1 MIALEKYLSTEP
13 YHLMKTSKTYAFT
26 LIELLVVI
34 SIIAILAGIALP
46 VFGEVQI
53 RGAQTK
59 ALSNAKQVGTACKL
73 FAMDYS
79 GNYPRWT
86 DMGANPPTPP
96 TTNGMSDSNSVLKT
110 LLPDYLTDET
120 IFWNPKSAGY
130 CAKTPPDNRI
140 GATTGGGQGGI
151 ALDKGENGWGY
162 VAGLSDTSNARW
174 PLIADG
180 APVPG
185 VYNTDESQP
194 GGVWK
199 GKKAILIR
207 VDISGTVETL
217 FSSTH
222 TIKRD
227 DNPATNALVPDPT
240 NGWLVTDSIFLA
252 PLPTGS

>member
-1 MIALEKYLSTEP
+1 
-13 YHLMKTSKTYAFT
+13 MKTSKTNAFT

-46 VFGEVQI
+46 VFGEVQV

-59 ALSNAKQVGTACKL
+59 ALSNAKQIGTACKL

-86 DMGANPPTPP
+86 DMTQNPPIPDKVS
-96 TTNGMSDSNSVLKT
+96 GISDSNSVLKT
-110 LLPDYLTDET
+110 LLPDYITDET

-130 CAKTPPDNRI
+130 CKKTPPDNKF
-140 GATTGGGQGGI
+140 GAATGAGQGGV
-151 ALDKGENGWGY
+151 ALDAGENSWGY
-162 VAGLSDTSNARW
+162 MAGLSDTSNARW

-180 APVPG
+180 APKG
-185 VYNTDESQP
+185 VYNTDENQP

-217 FSSTH
+217 FSATH

-227 DNPATNALVPDPT
+227 DQPSKNALETDT
-240 NGWLVTDSIFLA
+240 GAGWLIDDSSFLA
-252 PLPTGS
+252 PMTSQ

>member
-1 MIALEKYLSTEP
+1 
-13 YHLMKTSKTYAFT
+13 MKSSKTNAFT

-86 DMGANPPTPP
+86 DMTVNPPTP
-96 TTNGMSDSNSVLKT
+96 TTTDGLSDSNSVLKT
-110 LLPDYLTDET
+110 LLPDYITDET
-120 IFWNPKSAGY
+120 IFWNPKAAGY
-130 CAKTPPDNRI
+130 CNKTPPDNKI
-140 GATTGGGQGGI
+140 GAQSGAGAGGV
-151 ALDKGENGWGY
+151 ALDKGENSWGY
-162 VAGLSDTSNARW
+162 VAGLNDTSNARW

-180 APVPG
+180 APNG
-185 VYNTDESQP
+185 VYDINENNP

-199 GKKAILIR
+199 GKKAICIR

-217 FSSTH
+217 FTANH

-227 DNPATNALVPDPT
+227 DDPSKNALTVDDQ
-240 NGWLVTDSIFLA
+240 NGWLIKDSKFLA

>member
-1 MIALEKYLSTEP
+1 
-13 YHLMKTSKTYAFT
+13 MKTSKNNAFT

-34 SIIAILAGIALP
+34 SIIAILACIALP
-46 VFGEVQI
+46 VFGEVQV

-86 DMGANPPTPP
+86 DMTQNPPVPADTSGL
-96 TTNGMSDSNSVLKT
+96 TDSNSVLRT
-110 LLPDYLTDET
+110 LLPDYITDET
-120 IFWNPKSAGY
+120 IFWNPKAAGY
-130 CAKTPPDNRI
+130 CNKTPPDNRI
-140 GATTGGGQGGI
+140 GTTTGGGQGGR
-151 ALDKGENGWGY
+151 ALDRGENGWGY

-180 APVPG
+180 APAG
-185 VYNTDESQP
+185 VYDTDESKP
-194 GGVWK
+194 GGVWR

-207 VDISGTVETL
+207 VDISGSVETL
-217 FSSTH
+217 FSSTR

-227 DNPATNALVPDPT
+227 DNPVTNALTVDSS
-240 NGWLVTDSIFLA
+240 NGWLVTDSVFLV
-252 PLPTGS
+252 PTSTQ

>member
-1 MIALEKYLSTEP
+1 
-13 YHLMKTSKTYAFT
+13 MKTSKTNAFT

-46 VFGEVQI
+46 VFGEVQV

-59 ALSNAKQVGTACKL
+59 ALSNAKQIGTACKL

-86 DMGANPPTPP
+86 NMTATPPTPDKV
-96 TTNGMSDSNSVLKT
+96 TGISDSNSVLKA
-110 LLPDYLTDET
+110 LLPDYITDET

-130 CAKTPPDNRI
+130 CRKSPPDNRF
-140 GATTGGGQGGI
+140 GAATGAGQGGT
-151 ALDKGENGWGY
+151 ALDAGENGWGY
-162 VAGLSDTSNARW
+162 MAGLSDTSNARW

-180 APVPG
+180 APLG
-185 VYNTDESQP
+185 VYDTDENKP

-217 FSSTH
+217 FTSSH

-227 DNPATNALVPDPT
+227 DTPSKNALEPDT
-240 NGWLVTDSIFLA
+240 AAGWLIDDSIFLA
-252 PLPTGS
+252 PTALP

>member
-1 MIALEKYLSTEP
+1 
-13 YHLMKTSKTYAFT
+13 MKTSKTNAFT

-86 DMGANPPTPP
+86 DMTQNPPIPP
-96 TTNGMSDSNSVLKT
+96 DTTGLTDSNSVLKT
-110 LLPDYLTDET
+110 LLPDYITDET
-120 IFWNPKSAGY
+120 IFWNPKAAGY
-130 CAKTPPDNRI
+130 CNKTPPDNKI
-140 GATTGGGQGGI
+140 GATTGSGQGGV

-180 APVPG
+180 APKG
-185 VYNTDESQP
+185 VYDVDESKP
-194 GGVWK
+194 GGLWK
-199 GKKAILIR
+199 GKKAICIR

-217 FSSTH
+217 FSKTH

-227 DNPATNALVPDPT
+227 DDPSINALNVDAG
-240 NGWLVTDSIFLA
+240 NGWLVTDSVFLA
-252 PLPTGS
+252 PTTTQ

>member
-1 MIALEKYLSTEP
+1 
-13 YHLMKTSKTYAFT
+13 MKTSKTNAFT

-46 VFGEVQI
+46 VFGEVQV

-59 ALSNAKQVGTACKL
+59 ALSNAKQIGTACKL

-86 DMGANPPTPP
+86 DMSQNPPIPDKVSGLT
-96 TTNGMSDSNSVLKT
+96 DSNSVLKT
-110 LLPDYLTDET
+110 LLPDYITDET
-120 IFWNPKSAGY
+120 IFWNPKAAGY
-130 CAKTPPDNRI
+130 CKKTPPDNKF
-140 GATTGGGQGGI
+140 GAATGAGQGGV
-151 ALDKGENGWGY
+151 ALDAGENSWGY
-162 VAGLSDTSNARW
+162 MAGLSDTSNARW

-180 APVPG
+180 APKG
-185 VYNTDESQP
+185 VYDTDENKP

-207 VDISGTVETL
+207 VDISGSVETL
-217 FSSTH
+217 FSATH

-227 DNPATNALVPDPT
+227 DQPSKNALETDT
-240 NGWLVTDSIFLA
+240 GSGWLIDDSIFLA
-252 PLPTGS
+252 PTTSQ

>member
-1 MIALEKYLSTEP
+1 
-13 YHLMKTSKTYAFT
+13 MKTSKTNAFT

-59 ALSNAKQVGTACKL
+59 ALSNAKQIGTACKL

-86 DMGANPPTPP
+86 DMTQNPPIPAAATSL
-96 TTNGMSDSNSVLKT
+96 TDSNSVLKT
-110 LLPDYLTDET
+110 LIPDYVSDET

-130 CAKTPPDNRI
+130 CSKTPPDNRF
-140 GATTGGGQGGI
+140 GAASGAGSGGT

-162 VAGLSDTSNARW
+162 IAGLSDTSNSRW

-180 APVPG
+180 APTTG
-185 VYNTDESQP
+185 EYATDENSA

-207 VDISGTVETL
+207 VDISGSVETL
-217 FSSTH
+217 FSANH

-227 DNPATNALVPDPT
+227 DSPSSNALKPDKT
-240 NGWLVTDSIFLA
+240 AGWLIDDSIWLS
-252 PLPTGS
+252 PTSYP

>member
-1 MIALEKYLSTEP
+1 
-13 YHLMKTSKTYAFT
+13 MKTSKTNAFT

-46 VFGEVQI
+46 VFGEVQV

-79 GNYPRWT
+79 GNYPRWS
-86 DMGANPPTPP
+86 DMTATPPTP
-96 TTNGMSDSNSVLKT
+96 TKATDVTFSNDVLKA

-130 CAKTPPDNRI
+130 CLKTPPDNKTGQAT
-140 GATTGGGQGGI
+140 GAGSGGT
-151 ALDKGENGWGY
+151 ALAAGENCWGY
-162 VAGLSDTSNARW
+162 VVGLSDTSNARW

-180 APVPG
+180 APDPG
-185 VYNTDESQP
+185 VYDTDENKP

-207 VDISGTVETL
+207 VDISGSVETL
-217 FSSTH
+217 YTTNH

-227 DNPATNALVPDPT
+227 DDPKSNALVYDSA
-240 NGWLVTDSIFLA
+240 NGWLVSDCKFA
-252 PLPTGS
+252 PPTPTGQ

>member
-1 MIALEKYLSTEP
+1 
-13 YHLMKTSKTYAFT
+13 MKTSKTYAFT

-46 VFGEVQI
+46 VFGEVQV

-86 DMGANPPTPP
+86 DMSANPPTPP
-96 TTNGMSDSNSVLKT
+96 TTSGLQDSNSVLKT

-130 CAKTPPDNRI
+130 CAKSPPDNKI
-140 GATTGGGQGGI
+140 GAASGAGSGGI

-162 VAGLSDTSNARW
+162 VAGLNDTSNARW

-180 APVPG
+180 APAG
-185 VYNTDESQP
+185 VYSTDENAA

-199 GKKAILIR
+199 GKKAVCIR

-217 FSSTH
+217 YTKNH

-227 DNPATNALVPDPT
+227 DDPTQNALTVDNA
-240 NGWLVTDSIFLA
+240 NGWLITDSVFLA
-252 PLPTGS
+252 PLPTGN

>member
-1 MIALEKYLSTEP
+1 
-13 YHLMKTSKTYAFT
+13 MKTLKTNAFT

-46 VFGEVQI
+46 VFGEVQV

-59 ALSNAKQVGTACKL
+59 ALSNAKQIGTACKL

-86 DMGANPPTPP
+86 DMTVNPPTPA
-96 TTNGMSDSNSVLKT
+96 TVDALQDSNGVLKA
-110 LLPDYLTDET
+110 LIPDYITDET

-130 CAKTPPDNRI
+130 CNKTPPDNKV
-140 GATTGGGQGGI
+140 GNTSGGGAGGV

-162 VAGLSDTSNARW
+162 VAGLSDTSNSRW
-174 PLIADG
+174 PLLADG
-180 APVPG
+180 APAG
-185 VYNTDESQP
+185 VYDTNENNP

-217 FSSTH
+217 FTKTH

-227 DNPATNALVPDPT
+227 DDPTKNALEVDDG
-240 NGWLVTDSIFLA
+240 NGWLIKDSKFLA
-252 PLPTGS
+252 PLPTGT

>member
-1 MIALEKYLSTEP
+1 
-13 YHLMKTSKTYAFT
+13 MKTSKTNAFT

-46 VFGEVQI
+46 VFGEVQV

-59 ALSNAKQVGTACKL
+59 ALSNAKQIGTACKL

-79 GNYPRWT
+79 GNYPRWS
-86 DMGANPPTPP
+86 DMTVNPPTPA
-96 TTNGMSDSNSVLKT
+96 TVDGLTDSNTVLKA
-110 LLPDYLTDET
+110 LIPDYITDET
-120 IFWNPKSAGY
+120 IFWNPKAAGY
-130 CAKTPPDNRI
+130 CAKSPPDNRY
-140 GATTGGGQGGI
+140 GAATGAGQGGE
-151 ALDKGENGWGY
+151 ALAQGENGWGY
-162 VAGLSDTSNARW
+162 VAGLSDTSNSRW

-180 APVPG
+180 APATG
-185 VYNTDESQP
+185 VYSTDENAA

-227 DNPATNALVPDPT
+227 DSPGANALTYDGGA
-240 NGWLVTDSIFLA
+240 GWLIQDSRFL
-252 PLPTGS
+252 PPRSSN

>member
-1 MIALEKYLSTEP
+1 
-13 YHLMKTSKTYAFT
+13 MKTSKTYAFT

-46 VFGEVQI
+46 VFGEVQV

-59 ALSNAKQVGTACKL
+59 QLSNAKQIGTACKL

-86 DMGANPPTPP
+86 DMSQNPPIPA
-96 TTNGMSDSNSVLKT
+96 TTSALKDSNTVLAT

-120 IFWNPKSAGY
+120 IFWNPKAAGY
-130 CAKTPPDNRI
+130 CVATPPDNKLSS
-140 GATTGGGQGGI
+140 TGGTTL
-151 ALDKGENGWGY
+151 AKGENGWGY
-162 VAGLSDTSNARW
+162 VAGLNDTCNARW

-180 APVPG
+180 APNG
-185 VYNTDESQP
+185 VYDTVETNA

-199 GKKAILIR
+199 GKKAVCIR
-207 VDISGTVETL
+207 VDISGTVEVLYTK
-217 FSSTH
+217 SH

-227 DNPATNALVPDPT
+227 DDPTQNALTPSAPT
-240 NGWLVTDSIFLA
+240 WLLTDSVFLA
-252 PLPTGS
+252 PQ

>member
-1 MIALEKYLSTEP
+1 LLRAAIEKYLST
-13 YHLMKTSKTYAFT
+13 HSINLMKTSKTSAFT

-46 VFGEVQI
+46 VFGEVQV

-59 ALSNAKQVGTACKL
+59 QLSNAKQIGTACKL

-86 DMGANPPTPP
+86 AVNVATPTPP
-96 TTNGMSDSNSVLKT
+96 LATSLTDSNTVFAT
-110 LLPDYLTDET
+110 LLPDYISDET

-130 CAKTPPDNRI
+130 CAKTPPVTPVMSDPTMPPTYLTA
-140 GATTGGGQGGI
+140 GS
-151 ALDKGENGWGY
+151 NGWGY

-180 APVPG
+180 APNNG
-185 VYNTDESQP
+185 VYVTDESKA

-199 GKKAILIR
+199 GKKAICVR
-207 VDISGTVETL
+207 VDISATVETL
-217 FSSTH
+217 FTSTR

-227 DNPATNALVPDPT
+227 DNPATNALVVDAT
-240 NGWLVTDSIFLA
+240 NNWLVTDSKFLV
-252 PLPTGS
+252 PLATP

>member
-1 MIALEKYLSTEP
+1 
-13 YHLMKTSKTYAFT
+13 MKTSKTNAFT

-46 VFGEVQI
+46 VFGEVQV

-59 ALSNAKQVGTACKL
+59 ALSNAKQIGTACKL

-86 DMGANPPTPP
+86 DMTQNPPIPDKVS
-96 TTNGMSDSNSVLKT
+96 GISDSNSVLKT
-110 LLPDYLTDET
+110 LLPDYITDET

-130 CAKTPPDNRI
+130 CKKTPPDNKF
-140 GATTGGGQGGI
+140 GAATGAGQGGV
-151 ALDKGENGWGY
+151 ALDAGENSWGY
-162 VAGLSDTSNARW
+162 MAGLSDTSNARW

-180 APVPG
+180 APKG
-185 VYNTDESQP
+185 VYNTDENQP

-217 FSSTH
+217 FSATH

-227 DNPATNALVPDPT
+227 DQPSKNALETDT
-240 NGWLVTDSIFLA
+240 GAGWLIDDSSFLA
-252 PLPTGS
+252 PTTAQ